1 MDNEWKNSLRER
13 FSDYSAPE
21 PEGLWE
27 GIEQGMAGK
36 PRRKMLPVWLLT
48 GLAAAAAVALVVF
61 LPTRKTME
69 PDVLQ
74 KQGDLVAAVPAD
86 VLQADTTVA
95 SSPTEA
101 STASSPAD
109 TPTPSSTANTPITSS
124 PAPTGALKASSSDPF
139 AVASRHTLLS
149 EAEPTVTVPVSG
161 ETVPDAVH
169 KIVRSVEIAVNQK
182 KEVNEMPDQ
191 IGHDER
197 TVTGYDERA
206 VTVHNKQVLSEQEG
220 QVMSE
225 KTDAEETVEEALRNM
240 VPSLKI
246 TRESA
251 PKRKHLTIGAYHEG
265 GGAAS
270 LETSRGIGLART
282 GEYLATR
289 SMPDPD
295 VQGAT
300 YSMMNMLSSNRE
312 STYWATHRAP
322 VRVGV
327 TAAWPLTDHLSLV
340 SGLTWTS
347 LSSHFN
353 ESTEGDTRMA
363 GTQDLGY
370 LGVPLR
376 LEAGWEPVKRLRL
389 YAGAGGMVEKGLLAT
404 VKADSYLGGRESTSM
419 TSHPDMG
426 GLLWSVGAEAG
437 AEYRFGKVF
446 GVYVAPGVE
455 YHFDNGAEVHSA
467 YTEKP
472 LHWNLDIGVRFHF
485 GG

>member
-1 MDNEWKNSLRER
+1 MNMDNEWKYSLRER
-13 FSDYSAPE
+13 FSNYSAPE

-74 KQGDLVAAVPAD
+74 RHDDLAAVLPAD
-86 VLQADTTVA
+86 TSFLAPTGNLTADLTTSSSLDA
-95 SSPTEA
+95 SSTSSPT
-101 STASSPAD
+101 
-109 TPTPSSTANTPITSS
+109 PTGNVKAGKSSTQSV
-124 PAPTGALKASSSDPF
+124 PF
-139 AVASRHTLLS
+139 AVVSRQTLLS
-149 EAEPTVTVPVSG
+149 EAGPAPSVPVTG
-161 ETVPDAVH
+161 ETVQDAVH
-169 KIVRSVEIAVNQK
+169 QNVPIEEIPANQ
-182 KEVNEMPDQ
+182 EQEEEISDQ
-191 IGHDER
+191 VGHDE
-197 TVTGYDERA
+197 V
-206 VTVHNKQVLSEQEG
+206 
-220 QVMSE
+220 
-225 KTDAEETVEEALRNM
+225 
-240 VPSLKI
+240 VPFEN
-246 TRESA
+246 TPA
-251 PKRKHLTIGAYHEG
+251 PVAKRRRFSIGAYHEG
-265 GGAAS
+265 GGDAT
-270 LETSRGIGLART
+270 LETSQGVGLART
-282 GEYLATR
+282 GEYLTR
-289 SMPDPD
+289 SMPDSD
-295 VQGAT
+295 VQGGRS
-300 YSMMNMLSSNRE
+300 SMMNMLSSNRE

-327 TAAWPLTDHLSLV
+327 TAAWPLTEHLSLV

-353 ESTEGDTRMA
+353 ESTEGDTRMS
-363 GTQDLGY
+363 GTQELGY

-404 VKADSYLGGRESTSM
+404 VKADSYLGNQESTTM
-419 TSHPDMG
+419 TRHPDMG

-446 GVYVAPGVE
+446 GVYFAPGVE
-455 YHFDNGAEVHSA
+455 YHFDNGAEVRSA

-472 LHWNLDIGVRFHF
+472 LHWNVDLGVRFHF
-485 GG
+485 GN

>member
-48 GLAAAAAVALVVF
+48 GLAAAAVALVVF

-74 KQGDLVAAVPAD
+74 RQGDLVAVEA
-86 VLQADTTVA
+86 ADTSFPDA
-95 SSPTEA
+95 SSTSFPA
-101 STASSPAD
+101 PSSP
-109 TPTPSSTANTPITSS
+109 SF
-124 PAPTGALKASSSDPF
+124 PAATGNLKAGRASQSVPV

-149 EAEPTVTVPVSG
+149 EAEPVQSVPVF
-161 ETVPDAVH
+161 EEAVPEAVH
-169 KIVRSVEIAVNQK
+169 EIVPIEEIVVNQEEEEK
-182 KEVNEMPDQ
+182 EMPDQ
-191 IGHDER
+191 VGHDGGVTAGHHEGVITGHDEK
-197 TVTGYDERA
+197 VTTGHE
-206 VTVHNKQVLSEQEG
+206 EG
-220 QVMSE
+220 VFE
-225 KTDAEETVEEALRNM
+225 
-240 VPSLKI
+240 I
-246 TRESA
+246 TPASA
-251 PKRKHLTIGAYHEG
+251 PKRKHLSIGAYREG
-265 GGAAS
+265 GGKAS
-270 LETSRGIGLART
+270 LETSRGVGLART
-282 GEYLATR
+282 GEYLTR

-295 VQGAT
+295 VQGGT

-370 LGVPLR
+370 LGIPLR

-404 VKADSYLGGRESTSM
+404 VKADSYLGSQESTTL
-419 TSHPDMG
+419 TSHPDTG

-455 YHFDNGAEVHSA
+455 YHFDNGAEVRSA

-472 LHWNLDIGVRFHF
+472 LHWNVDLGVRFHF